1 MTPLVSPNSPLH
13 PFATGI
19 AAPDMYRM
27 SRAFVTHVHGLGLGP
42 DGHRLLHALVHATCR
57 DLPAWSPEIR
67 QPEDGWRRPCLALR
81 RVLGREAA
89 NGNRGLAA
97 GARELLATGLFD
109 LLGAAHRNSWLH
121 WRFTD
126 PALALL
132 LDERRYGL
140 LDARHLPAL
149 RSQMDFFLHAEVA
162 LVRRMRRP
170 AFAFD
175 LSPHA
180 APGGPGR
187 RGWSAARTPV
197 LQALRRCAAAQGMTM
212 IVALEGTGYLPGI
225 DQVHVR
231 IRRPGSAWTVREL
244 ARIRP
249 TTRRCLVVDGTG
261 HTEIPPRDLAPA
273 LQALEGA
280 GWRRRA
286 A

>member
-1 MTPLVSPNSPLH
+1 
-13 PFATGI
+13 
-19 AAPDMYRM
+19 
-27 SRAFVTHVHGLGLGP
+27 
-42 DGHRLLHALVHATCR
+42 
-57 DLPAWSPEIR
+57 
-67 QPEDGWRRPCLALR
+67 
-81 RVLGREAA
+81 
-89 NGNRGLAA
+89 
-97 GARELLATGLFD
+97 
-109 LLGAAHRNSWLH
+109 
-121 WRFTD
+121 
-126 PALALL
+126 
-132 LDERRYGL
+132 
-140 LDARHLPAL
+140 L